1 MATKTVY
8 LSGSVE
14 YLKKEVAAP
23 FLLSEKSMKKV
34 PFRFDYHFTSLGDTD
49 FSKDNCASMMIDAC
63 DVVLAFIN
71 HDKLD
76 DDVTIGEIGYA
87 SGKGKICYLVHTGK
101 LSYSFIAALPG
112 VTSLF
117 YDDDCDFQ
125 VENMPN
131 FLCSLLKVESPIEA
145 RLLKNLF
152 RLSDREPWAFIDLC
166 PQFWVDSY
174 RIDFAYPMNRIGIEV
189 DGHEFHKTKEQRSRD
204 AKRDRDLTAAGWKI
218 IRFTGSEIWN
228 DPWGTAQEVADLIS
242 QLPDDRKTRQVS
254 RTEN

>member
-8 LSGSVE
+8 FSGNVE
-14 YLKKEVAAP
+14 YLKKEVVALSLRSEKPMEKAP
-23 FLLSEKSMKKV
+23 FRL
-34 PFRFDYHFTSLGDTD
+34 DYRFTSLSDTD

-63 DVVLAFIN
+63 DVVLTFI
-71 HDKLD
+71 DRDPCD
-76 DDVTIGEIGYA
+76 DIAIGEIGYA
-87 SGKGKICYLVHTGK
+87 SGKGKICYLVHTGMP
-101 LSYSFIAALPG
+101 SYSFVSSLPG

-117 YDDDCDFQ
+117 YDNDCVFQ

-131 FLCSLLKVESPIEA
+131 FLWSLLKVESPIEA

-242 QLPDDRKTRQVS
+242 QLPDNRKTRQVFS
-254 RTEN
+254 N